1 MASADTVLVIR
12 PDGTASFVDWPADD
26 EGRRAV
32 VAAQVGP
39 STTMRRCGKGILGF
53 AAESVAGRHEGTD
66 VESVGDVPG
75 EVPGDVPDEVNA
87 FAAAAYAEQG
97 VQLEAALH
105 GPVLFARN
113 PSKGS
118 VVKPLTAAQA
128 ANLLVVTGARLV

>member
-1 MASADTVLVIR
+1 MAPADTVLVIH
-12 PDGTASFVDWPADD
+12 PDGTASLVDWPAGD
-26 EGRRAV
+26 EDRRSV
-32 VAAQVGP
+32 VAAQVGS

-53 AAESVAGRHEGTD
+53 ASEAVDT
-66 VESVGDVPG
+66 
-75 EVPGDVPDEVNA
+75 PGDPTSSGDLNS

-97 VQLEAALH
+97 VELDTALH

-118 VVKPLTAAQA
+118 VVKPLTVAQA

>member
-1 MASADTVLVIR
+1 MAPADTVLVIR

-53 AAESVAGRHEGTD
+53 AAEPVAGRHEGT
-66 VESVGDVPG
+66 GG
-75 EVPGDVPDEVNA
+75 EGAGDVPDDANA

>member
-1 MASADTVLVIR
+1 MALAETVLIVH
-12 PDGTASFVDWPADD
+12 PDGTAASVPWPETD
-26 EGRRAV
+26 EARRAV
-32 VAAQVGP
+32 ITAEVGP
-39 STTMRRCGKGILGF
+39 HTRMRRCGKGILGF
-53 AAESVAGRHEGTD
+53 AGDAGTGPNGATAND
-66 VESVGDVPG
+66 
-75 EVPGDVPDEVNA
+75 

-97 VQLEAALH
+97 VELEGELH